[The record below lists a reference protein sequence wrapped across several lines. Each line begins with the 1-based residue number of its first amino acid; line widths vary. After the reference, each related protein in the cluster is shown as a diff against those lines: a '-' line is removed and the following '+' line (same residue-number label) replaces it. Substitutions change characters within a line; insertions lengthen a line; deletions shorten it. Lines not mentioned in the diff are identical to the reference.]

1 MSLDAHVQIT
11 ARGVDARLGVERGRT
26 LVLLG
31 TNGAGKS
38 TALEAIAGLVRA
50 DVGEI
55 TLHGRTLSG
64 GRRPVPPASRR
75 IALLSQDDELF
86 PTMSVLDNVAF
97 GPRSRGASRAA
108 ARDTA
113 HEWLARVGAA
123 DLADRRP
130 TALSGGQ
137 ARRVAIARALAPA
150 PEAVLLDEP
159 LARLDVEAAT
169 AIRALLGDV
178 LRDVTSIVATHDA
191 LDAHALADDVA
202 VIQAGVVV
210 EAGTASDVL
219 TRPRT
224 AFAARMAA
232 RVLIRG
238 TMQGGALVL
247 ADGTR
252 LPVTGGP
259 RAGSAA
265 GIAVRPTSISLVVGD
280 EARPPGRVWITDA
293 AVSLEPRGDEVRVH
307 GSVAAADVDPAD
319 AARVAVGQRVAF
331 GIAPGLDAYGL

>member
-1 MSLDAHVQIT
+1 MSLDAHVLIRSR
-11 ARGVDARLGVERGRT
+11 AVDARLTVERGRT

-38 TALEAIAGLVRA
+38 TVLEAIAGIVPV
-50 DVGEI
+50 DSGEI
-55 TLHGRTLSG
+55 AIHGRALTGG
-64 GRRPVPPASRR
+64 GRRVPLASRR
-75 IALLSQDDELF
+75 IALLSQDDALF

-97 GPRSRGASRAA
+97 GPRSRGSSREE
-108 ARDTA
+108 ARHTA
-113 HEWLARVGAA
+113 RAWLERVGAT
-123 DLADRRP
+123 DLAARRP
-130 TALSGGQ
+130 TELSGGQ

-169 AIRALLGDV
+169 AIRALLQHV
-178 LRDVTSIVATHDA
+178 LRDVTAIVATHDA

-202 VIQAGVVV
+202 VIEAGVVV
-210 EAGTASDVL
+210 EAGTASEVL

-247 ADGTR
+247 VNGTR
-252 LPVTGGP
+252 VPVAGGP
-259 RAGSAA
+259 RAGAAA
-265 GIAVRPTSISLVVGD
+265 GIAVRPTLIALALGD
-280 EARPPGRVWITDA
+280 EPRVPGRAWVTDTVVA
-293 AVSLEPRGDEVRVH
+293 LEPRGDEVRVH
-307 GSVAAADVDPAD
+307 GSAAAADVDPAE
-319 AARVAVGQRVAF
+319 ASRIIVGERVLF
-331 GIAPGLDAYGL
+331 GVPTGLPAYAI